1 MARRR
6 HEDRTLYV
14 AAWEQAGIVKI
25 GFTDHLHRRRKALAG
40 AEVIL
45 TLTFPD
51 SLAGYDF
58 EIAANAT
65 AFRTWPRAFASRT
78 QAIPF
83 LPPFGRG
90 YTECYLATPA
100 EALDLVA
107 SQCNVTV
114 YRHDVTPYRDATS
127 PRHSATSRSYGRTDG
142 LTEIFCGFRDE
153 KIFPDVTRARAGR
166 IFRFVTQGRA
176 A

>member
-1 MARRR
+1 MTRRR

-14 AAWEQAGIVKI
+14 VTWEAEGIVKI

-45 TLTFPD
+45 TLTFPT

-58 EIAANAT
+58 EIAANAA
-65 AFRTWPRAFASRT
+65 AFRAWPRAFTGRT
-78 QAIPF
+78 DAIAF

-90 YTECYLATPA
+90 YTECYRATPA
-100 EALDLVA
+100 EALELVA

-114 YRHDVTPYRDATS
+114 SRHDVTPYRDATS
-127 PRHSATSRSYGRTDG
+127 ERHSVMSRSYGRTDG
-142 LTEIFCGFRDE
+142 LTETGGFRDG
-153 KIFPDVTRARAGR
+153 KKFRYVTHRRASRIFGFVRAG
-166 IFRFVTQGRA
+166 GA
-176 A
+176 S

>member
-14 AAWEQAGIVKI
+14 VTWKAAGIIKI
-25 GFTDHLHRRRKALAG
+25 GFTDHLHRRLKALAG

-58 EIAANAT
+58 EIAANAA
-65 AFRTWPRAFASRT
+65 AFQVWPRAFSRRAE
-78 QAIPF
+78 AIAF

-90 YTECYLATPA
+90 YTECYRTTAA
-100 EALDLVA
+100 EALELVA
-107 SQCNVTV
+107 SQCDVTV
-114 YRHDVTPYRDATS
+114 SRHDVTPYRDATS
-127 PRHSATSRSYGRTDG
+127 ERHSVMSRSYGRTDG
-142 LTEIFCGFRDE
+142 LTETSGFRDG
-153 KIFPDVTRARAGR
+153 KRFRYVTRRRAGQ
-166 IFRFVTQGRA
+166 IFGLIAIGGER
-176 A
+176 